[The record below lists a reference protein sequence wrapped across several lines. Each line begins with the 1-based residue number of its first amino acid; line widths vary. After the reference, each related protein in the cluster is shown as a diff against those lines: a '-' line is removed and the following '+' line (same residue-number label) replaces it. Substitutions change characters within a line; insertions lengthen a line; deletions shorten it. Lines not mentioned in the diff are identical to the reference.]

1 MLNILSNAIKFTP
14 ENGFIDVSINSTE
27 SEVVVS
33 IKDSGVGIPKDKL
46 DVIFDRFGQVEGSF
60 NRKSEGSGIG
70 LSLVKNL
77 VELHGGNIKV
87 YSKINEGTEFIFTIP
102 IVKIAEDTVQDYDVD
117 RKVKHVERCD
127 IEFSDIYSI

>member
-1 MLNILSNAIKFTP
+1 MNERKMLKRRIDALAFSIHELILFL
-14 ENGFIDVSINSTE
+14 DTE
-27 SEVVVS
+27 
-33 IKDSGVGIPKDKL
+33 
-46 DVIFDRFGQVEGSF
+46 FY
-60 NRKSEGSGIG
+60 
-70 LSLVKNL
+70 
-77 VELHGGNIKV
+77 KV